1 MKDHNFT
8 IGNTP
13 LLDLTFFAREGK
25 LFAKGEYENPTGSAK
40 DRAAWYMI
48 LEAEKAGI
56 LHPGGTVIEPTSGNT
71 GISLA
76 AIAKTKG
83 YRAIIVMPDS
93 MSAERRQR
101 ILDHGA
107 EIVLTPGKLG
117 MSGAIRKAEE
127 LAASIPGSFIPNQFE
142 NPANALAHYET
153 TGPEIWRQ
161 TEREVDVFV
170 AGVGTGGTITGV
182 GQFLKSRNP
191 HIQVVAVEP
200 AGSPVLSE
208 GRAGKHG
215 LRNKAG
221 AIAAPSREVGK
232 EGIAVKCPFAGVC
245 QGILSVVAFGNDH
258 EQTPLVCD
266 LFCFATLYVRGVK
279 KFPVRRS
286 SQRQIG
292 TAHLNATIT
301 LVVD

>member
-48 LEAEKAGI
+48 LEAEKGGI

-76 AIAKTKG
+76 AIAKAKG

-101 ILDHGA
+101 ILDYGA

-182 GQFLKSRNP
+182 ARYLKEQNP
-191 HIQVVAVEP
+191 KLQVVAVEP
-200 AGSPVLSE
+200 AKSPVLSGGE
-208 GRAGKHG
+208 AGSHG
-215 LRNKAG
+215 IQGIGAGFVPGVLRRELIDKIVAVTDEDAFATAKRLGQHGMKVGISAG
-221 AIAAPSREVGK
+221 AAVWAAARIAEENPE
-232 EGIAVKCPFAGVC
+232 KC
-245 QGILSVVAFGNDH
+245 VV
-258 EQTPLVCD
+258 
-266 LFCFATLYVRGVK
+266 TLLPDSADRYG
-279 KFPVRRS
+279 S
-286 SQRQIG
+286 LG
-292 TAHLNATIT
+292 L
-301 LVVD
+301 